1 MAKENAVQEKS
12 AVREVLSWLIT
23 ILLAVLAALVI
34 KNFIIINANIPSGS
48 MENTI
53 MEGDR
58 IFGFRLAYHDKA
70 PKRGDIVIFKYPDDE
85 EENYIKRVIGL
96 PGETVLIR
104 DAKVYINGS
113 PVPLEEDYL
122 KEEWTVA
129 TGPYTFQVPE
139 NSYLV
144 LWQLQVRCINGSI
157 FI

>member
-1 MAKENAVQEKS
+1 MAKRNANDAGTQEKS
-12 AVREVLSWLIT
+12 AVREILSWLIT
-23 ILLAVLAALVI
+23 IFLAILAALVI

-70 PKRGDIVIFKYPDDE
+70 PKRGDIIIFKYPDDE

-104 DAKVYINGS
+104 DAQVYINGS
-113 PVPLEEDYL
+113 PVPGGGLSEGRVDSGHRTLY
-122 KEEWTVA
+122 
-129 TGPYTFQVPE
+129 
-139 NSYLV
+139 
-144 LWQLQVRCINGSI
+144 I
-157 FI
+157 

>member
-113 PVPLEEDYL
+113 PVPLEEEDR
-122 KEEWTVA
+122 KSV
-129 TGPYTFQVPE
+129 V
-139 NSYLV
+139 
-144 LWQLQVRCINGSI
+144 
-157 FI
+157 

>member
-70 PKRGDIVIFKYPDDE
+70 PKRGDIVIFK
-85 EENYIKRVIGL
+85 
-96 PGETVLIR
+96 
-104 DAKVYINGS
+104 
-113 PVPLEEDYL
+113 
-122 KEEWTVA
+122 
-129 TGPYTFQVPE
+129 
-139 NSYLV
+139 
-144 LWQLQVRCINGSI
+144 
-157 FI
+157 